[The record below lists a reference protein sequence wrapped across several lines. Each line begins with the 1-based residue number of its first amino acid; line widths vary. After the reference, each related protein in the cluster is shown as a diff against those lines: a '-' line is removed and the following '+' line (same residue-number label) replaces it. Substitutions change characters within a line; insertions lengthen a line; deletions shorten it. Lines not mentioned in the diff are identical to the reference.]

1 MSYGKKIEKNRAG
14 YMIGCFVATLAIT
27 YLIFNIIDGW
37 RKYQESTKRLEASIS
52 AIAELEQQYTEVKK
66 VKSLEESST
75 GYEMHVR
82 SKFDLNKPDENAV
95 LIIAEES
102 LPAPE
107 EEKGI
112 KKMMHKFRDFFN

>member
-1 MSYGKKIEKNRAG
+1 MSYGKKVEKNKTG
-14 YMIGCFVATLAIT
+14 YMIGCFVAILAIT

-52 AIAELEQQYTEVKK
+52 AIAELEGQYKDVQKA
-66 VKSLEESST
+66 KSLEQSST

-82 SKFDLNKPDENAV
+82 SKFDLNKPEENTV
-95 LIIAEES
+95 LIINEET
-102 LPAPE
+102 PDVPQ